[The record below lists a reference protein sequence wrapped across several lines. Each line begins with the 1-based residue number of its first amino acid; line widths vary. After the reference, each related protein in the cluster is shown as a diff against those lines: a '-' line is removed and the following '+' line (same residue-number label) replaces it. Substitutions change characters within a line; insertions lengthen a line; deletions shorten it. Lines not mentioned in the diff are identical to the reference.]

1 MLRRELEV
9 LNCVDKS
16 MLYIKMNECNM
27 NIVRFVITFVH
38 IIIVSFENLWFYL
51 GWFLIFADFY
61 IYNGR
66 AKAIMYIIM
75 HCVVS

>member
-1 MLRRELEV
+1 
-9 LNCVDKS
+9 

-38 IIIVSFENLWFYL
+38 IIIVSFENLWFDF
-51 GWFLIFADFY
+51 WFLPIS